1 MDPVAFEIFGL
12 SIRWY
17 GIIMAAAMLLGSSL
31 LFKLAKKKG
40 YNENDI
46 YDLLLVVLISAVVGS
61 RLYYVVFNWGYYG
74 SNLSQ
79 ILNFRGGGMAIHGG
93 VIFGLISG
101 YIFTRIKKMDF
112 YELADLAAPGLI
124 LGQAIGRWGNYMNG
138 EAHGGPTD
146 LPWGIL
152 VDGVKV
158 HPTFF
163 YESIWNFLVFATLL
177 FYLPKRKFN
186 GEGFLL
192 YGILYSI
199 GRFFIEGLRTDSLML
214 GSLRMAQVISV
225 VIIIVFSGVIVYK
238 RNKSP
243 KRRNE

>member
-17 GIIMAAAMLLGSSL
+17 GIIMAVAMLLGSSL
-31 LFKLAKKKG
+31 FFKLVKKKG

-46 YDLLLVVLISAVVGS
+46 YDLLLVVLISSVVGS

-74 SNLSQ
+74 ANLSQ

-101 YIFTRIKKMDF
+101 YIFTKIKKMDF
-112 YELADLAAPGLI
+112 CELADLAAPGLI

-163 YESIWNFLVFATLL
+163 YESIWNFLVFAALL
-177 FYLPKRKFN
+177 LYLPKRKFS

-225 VIIIVFSGVIVYK
+225 VTIVAFGTIIIIVRK
-238 RNKSP
+238 RKT
-243 KRRNE
+243 KLQ